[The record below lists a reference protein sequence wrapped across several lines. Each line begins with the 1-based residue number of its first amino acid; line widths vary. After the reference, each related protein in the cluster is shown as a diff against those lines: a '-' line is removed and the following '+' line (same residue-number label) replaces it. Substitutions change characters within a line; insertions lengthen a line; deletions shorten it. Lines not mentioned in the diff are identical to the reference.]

1 MVVQNTVFLQM
12 NSLYPTVKRGFLNG
26 ISITYKMV
34 KVIVPCYIAIE
45 FIKHL
50 GLIEAISTFFK
61 PCMGIFGLP
70 GESALGL
77 LAGYF
82 INLYAAIAVIT
93 PLQLS
98 SKDMTT
104 IALML
109 GIAHSLPIET
119 GVTRQTGVNAWLML
133 TARVVFSLFA
143 GIVVNLVWKLFL
155 EH

>member
-1 MVVQNTVFLQM
+1 MVVQQYGFLHM
-12 NSLYPTVKRGFLNG
+12 NPLYPTLKRGFLNG

-45 FIKHL
+45 LIKHF
-50 GLIEAISTFFK
+50 GLIEVISTFFK

-77 LAGYF
+77 IAGYF
-82 INLYAAIAVIT
+82 INLYAAIAVIA

-104 IALML
+104 LALML

-133 TARVVFSLFA
+133 TARVVFSLLA
-143 GIVVNLVWKLFL
+143 GIVINLVWKLFL
-155 EH
+155 

>member
-1 MVVQNTVFLQM
+1 MD
-12 NSLYPTVKRGFLNG
+12 SLYLTLRRGFLNG
-26 ISITYKMV
+26 LSITYKMV

-45 FIKHL
+45 VIKHF
-50 GLIEAISTFFK
+50 GLIEVISAFFK
-61 PCMGIFGLP
+61 PCMVIFGLP

-77 LAGYF
+77 MAGYF

-98 SKDMTT
+98 PKEMTI

-109 GIAHSLPIET
+109 GIAHSLPVET

-133 TARVVFSLFA
+133 AARLIFSLFA
-143 GIVVNLVWKLFL
+143 GIVMNLIWKLFS
-155 EH
+155 